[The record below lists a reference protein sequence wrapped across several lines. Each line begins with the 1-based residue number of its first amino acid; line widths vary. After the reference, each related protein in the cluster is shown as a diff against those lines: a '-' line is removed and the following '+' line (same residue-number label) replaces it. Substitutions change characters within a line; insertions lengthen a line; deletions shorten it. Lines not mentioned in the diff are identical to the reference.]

1 MANEWGRLPEQ
12 AYALISK
19 REWLHRG
26 NLKAR
31 LLGERP
37 FPIRVSL
44 KPPTNRAILADLAH
58 FQRYVGA
65 WRQFPQQQW
74 LEWEERN
81 YRTLGSQRVPM
92 ALVLEDITS
101 LLAYL
106 GKEAQARSDSWVRN
120 MAPLLAIEAKLYP
133 VLVNYLE
140 LLASLSPIDIQR
152 LQQLIPQLKPGMGNG
167 QYLRALPLQGVDT
180 KFVEQYVRL
189 ISDLLDCL
197 HDGAIE
203 AQGGLANWLDVKGNH
218 KGWLTVR
225 PLCAAAQA
233 RLGGLGL
240 LQLTV
245 DELRQQ
251 PLPAKHILVVENVQ
265 SGLGLPLLADTI
277 AVAGGGKNVSWLDA
291 PWLAD
296 KQVAYWGDIDSWGLH
311 VLSDARSK
319 LPQLTALMM
328 DHTTVMR
335 YSTMMVDEDSSMTVV
350 PTHLT
355 ADELVLFEALIAGN
369 YPGTRLEQE
378 KLAPD
383 YIQQRL
389 NEWLSSLQ

>member
-1 MANEWGRLPEQ
+1 MADDWGRLPAQ
-12 AYALISK
+12 VHTLIWK

-26 NLKAR
+26 NWKAR

-37 FPIRVSL
+37 FPLRISL
-44 KPPTNRAILADLAH
+44 KPPTSRAILADLTH
-58 FQRYVGA
+58 FQHYVGA

-74 LEWEERN
+74 LEWEVRS
-81 YRTLGSQRVPM
+81 YRTLGNQRVPV
-92 ALVLEDITS
+92 ALVLNDITS

-106 GKEAQARSDSWVRN
+106 GKEAQTRSDCWVRN
-120 MAPLLAIEAKLYP
+120 MTPLLAIDNKLYP

-140 LLASLSPIDIQR
+140 LLASLSLVDIQR

-180 KFVEQYVRL
+180 KFLEQYVRL

-197 HDGAIE
+197 HDGAI
-203 AQGGLANWLDVKGNH
+203 AVQGGLAQWLDIKQSH

-233 RLGGLGL
+233 KLGGLAL
-240 LQLTV
+240 FQLTA

-277 AVAGGGKNVSWLDA
+277 AVFGGGKNVGWLDA

-296 KQVAYWGDIDSWGLH
+296 KDVAYWGDIDSWGLH
-311 VLSDARSK
+311 VLSDARAK

-328 DHTTVMR
+328 DHATVMR
-335 YSTMMVDEDSSMTVV
+335 YSAMMVDEDASMMTV

-355 ADELVLFEALIAGN
+355 ADELALFEALIAKS

-383 YIQQRL
+383 YIQQQL
-389 NEWLSSLQ
+389 SEWLGRLR

>member
-1 MANEWGRLPEQ
+1 MADDWGRLPEQ
-12 AYALISK
+12 VYALVTK

-37 FPIRVSL
+37 FPIRIAL
-44 KPPTNRAILADLAH
+44 KPPTSRAILANLTH
-58 FQRYVGA
+58 FQRYVSA

-81 YRTLGSQRVPM
+81 YRTLGLQRVPV

-120 MAPLLAIEAKLYP
+120 MTPLLAIDNKLYP

-140 LLASLSPIDIQR
+140 LLASLPLIDIQR

-180 KFVEQYVRL
+180 KFLEHYVRL
-189 ISDLLDCL
+189 IGDMLDCL
-197 HDGAIE
+197 HDGEIV
-203 AQGGLANWLDVKGNH
+203 AQGGLAQWLDIKESH

-225 PLCAAAQA
+225 PLCANAQA
-233 RLGGLGL
+233 KLGGLAL
-240 LQLTV
+240 FQLTA

-251 PLPAKHILVVENVQ
+251 PLPATRILVVENVQ

-277 AVAGGGKNVSWLDA
+277 AVSGGGKNVSWLDA
-291 PWLAD
+291 PWLVD

-311 VLSDARSK
+311 FLSHARAK

-328 DHTTVMR
+328 DHATVMH
-335 YSTMMVDEDSSMTVV
+335 YSEMMVDEDSSMTAL

-355 ADELVLFEALIAGN
+355 ADELALFEALIAKS

-383 YIQQRL
+383 YIQQQL
-389 NEWLSSLQ
+389 GEWLHSLR

>member
-1 MANEWGRLPEQ
+1 MASDWGRLPQ
-12 AYALISK
+12 QVYALISK
-19 REWLHRG
+19 REWLHRA

-44 KPPTNRAILADLAH
+44 HPPTSRAILANLVH
-58 FQRYVGA
+58 YQQYVSA

-74 LEWEERN
+74 LEWEVRN
-81 YRTLGSQRVPM
+81 YRTLGSQRVPV
-92 ALVLEDITS
+92 ALVLHDITS

-106 GKEAQARSDSWVRN
+106 GKEAQARSDGWVRN
-120 MAPLLAIEAKLYP
+120 MTPLLAIDSKLYP

-140 LLASLSPIDIQR
+140 LLASLSSIDIQR

-180 KFVEQYVRL
+180 KFLEQYVRL
-189 ISDLLDCL
+189 IGDILDCL
-197 HDGAIE
+197 HDGAIA
-203 AQGGLANWLDVKGNH
+203 AQGGLARWLDIKQSH
-218 KGWLTVR
+218 QGWLTVR
-225 PLCAAAQA
+225 PLCATSQA
-233 RLGGLGL
+233 KLGGLAL
-240 LQLTV
+240 FQLTA

-251 PLPAKHILVVENVQ
+251 PLPATRILVVENVQ

-277 AVAGGGKNVSWLDA
+277 AVFGGGKNVSWLDA
-291 PWLAD
+291 PWLAEKD
-296 KQVAYWGDIDSWGLH
+296 VAYWGDIDSWGLH
-311 VLSDARSK
+311 FLSDARAK

-328 DHTTVMR
+328 DHATVMR
-335 YSTMMVDEDSSMTVV
+335 YSAMMVDEDASMTAI
-350 PTHLT
+350 PMHLT
-355 ADELVLFEALIAGN
+355 ADELALFAALIAKN

-383 YIQQRL
+383 YIQQQL
-389 NEWLSSLQ
+389 SEWKNSLR